1 MLFVHYT
8 IAFLYLLAIT
18 QSLTCKENQ
27 QHVKVVKKSTV
38 KAREESVEIWNPNEE
53 LLFTGENYADGELRE
68 DEVCLD
74 NSVVFTLVMKDSHE
88 DGWSD
93 GSYVEIITENGNSA
107 TKSFITSREGGSISA
122 EGQQETIQFTLYSS
136 INKGDTWNFSNSVET
151 GWNSDTSYNDQGWQ
165 KINISN
171 TQSLK
176 ASGVH
181 YFRHVFEKPAFDYAA
196 IELHFLY
203 RDGIVVYINGEVVF
217 QDNILIGGASSSSI
231 TVNGAYNTVDYRGTI
246 IPLLLDVK
254 YNVIAVEIHTEDLG
268 ERKVQFD
275 GFLTYHLANAQT
287 NAAHC
292 YVVPT
297 TYTITTDSK
306 SINQDSLMWSRNTY
320 HTISRQQLST
330 PESRSLKF
338 NVIGNVYPS
347 VNGIRMWPS
356 EAFSYAPQ
364 SFKLSSGTTTATTT
378 LVDTR
383 LADYASGEYKVF
395 LSHAQSSLSP
405 TTSALELEVRSAM
418 EEEVHLNL
426 QFLVCSIRPA
436 IDLQPLTL
444 NYFSVNPPNEIDLGI
459 YGVTECQISG
469 NLPSELSFHEDTCK
483 ITRGGKTNVQE
494 YVGKTFTVTASAT
507 AFGKPENA
515 INRISR
521 IVNIKYDTCD
531 LTNRALLN
539 ITRVYSSNPSSEG
552 FRIRNGN
559 SIIFEEK
566 PGTTQIAHSVKTT
579 FFCVASKTYEVE
591 LTSSI
596 NSWARN
602 SYLYITSILPG
613 DEEDMLLRARY
624 CSLQGN
630 EHIYYFHTHS
640 IKPRDKWHY
649 KMGSIPSDWL
659 TATSSYTGE
668 ALYPNYPASTNQIQ
682 LYQKTFFIDNL
693 NKVAGIILGIR
704 YRYGCIIYI
713 NGHEIWRN
721 GVEGSLSTAT
731 FSNHEYTSMKWRF
744 ISLPAVLQEVLTPA
758 GVPVHYLIQG
768 TNRICI
774 AIISKSSQGSS
785 FLTSN
790 FDAMLR
796 LMREI
801 PESHTWAVDMSNV
814 GMDGIATN
822 VFDGYMDSTIYHHSC
837 ASNSLTISFQDD
849 RREWISSI
857 HIQNYYGKKE
867 KGVTH
872 FILQG
877 GIQDEWETITTVS
890 GLTWS
895 MAGQKRRIYFAN
907 TKAYNSYRF
916 INLGTNNPSDCE
928 WLVQSLQLYADNIVE
943 ELPPLTY
950 NDETI
955 IFKDIE
961 MAEITPIY
969 GHTGYFNFRIT
980 PPLPNVLTIDPTT
993 GWISGTPITD
1003 CNRTTYTVFATTYTG
1018 VEVNTTLTIECEKCT
1033 GTMGLIT
1040 VRYRTDT
1047 YPHENSWRLYNG
1059 ENIDVESIRLMEYL
1073 PEANSYYYADF
1084 CMPSGIYTFI
1094 ATNAHKEGWA
1104 SNTGYT
1110 ITVDYGDMEIDTM
1123 QMAAG
1128 QYDTVS
1134 VTSVFSTYI
1143 PFQVQYT
1150 EWHVYGG
1157 SAAPPEGWE
1166 TSDMSNGW
1174 SKYFAANIPPS
1185 EQVTTYI
1192 RHSFALTG
1200 EDQYN
1205 VLNVRVKYIGG
1216 VAAYFNGKLVARFN
1230 LEDNPDHN
1238 TESIIALNDPIFSKF
1253 HILISTNY
1261 MSPSFIA
1268 FEVHRPLGTSGK
1280 VPVVFDATG
1289 VFGVE
1294 SYANKVN
1301 SNEKCIT
1308 VVDSYSL
1315 QSSPLLSGS
1324 LDDIMDLDPFTVGA
1338 LPNTVGSY
1346 MEWVVDNLEGSLWNQ
1361 LNMYVPA
1368 DLQGLGIDLFAWN
1381 TNQDKENEKVLLL
1394 HEPSLTI
1401 TSRVLPEIDVPYA
1414 MGAFRRY
1421 RMQVINTVSQPIL
1434 INSLFMKYC
1443 FSTTTT
1449 SICTQSGKYP
1459 SVQRGELSIHHSCG
1473 KNQYGFT
1480 YKQCDNSFGP
1490 TIDKCGLKPIEG
1502 FRYELEDYNCEV
1514 GVVCRMLLVNINR
1527 EQFTIDQI
1535 IPSPAL
1541 PEGFTMDDY
1550 GHIEGRPTASLE
1562 TTIFTIYAENSYG
1575 RVFTT
1580 FTLTITHITKEIH
1593 EASYEQESY
1602 ELMKDKE
1609 FVTKPKCVDEDGQA
1623 LNCHYSITYEN
1634 RPLPA
1639 GLTLDET
1646 TGTISGRPTEVTRTF
1661 VVITVENEEGE
1672 KTLFIE
1678 FDIMEENTEATQ
1690 DNGTIIGIVVAVV
1703 VVVVVV
1709 VIVFI
1714 LYVLLHRKRKELPI
1728 RPKPT
1733 LNPPLPHNSV

>member
-1 MLFVHYT
+1 MYYSIV
-8 IAFLYLLAIT
+8 FLYLLAST
-18 QSLTCKENQ
+18 QSLTCEKNQ
-27 QHVKVVKKSTV
+27 QYVKVVKKSTM
-38 KAREESVEIWNPNEE
+38 KAREESVEIRNPDND
-53 LLFTGENYADGELRE
+53 LLFTGNNYADGELRE

-93 GSYVEIITENGNSA
+93 GSYVEIITGNGNSA
-107 TKSFITSREGGSISA
+107 TKNFITSREESSSSA
-122 EGQQETIQFTLYSS
+122 GVQQETVQFTLYSS
-136 INKGDTWNFSNSVET
+136 INKGDSWKYNNSVET
-151 GWNSDTSYNDQGWQ
+151 GWNSDTSYNEQDW
-165 KINISN
+165 KMISISN
-171 TQSLK
+171 TQAIK
-176 ASGVH
+176 ASRVH
-181 YFRHVFEKPAFDYAA
+181 YFRHAFEKPSFEYAA
-196 IELHFLY
+196 VELQVLY
-203 RDGIVVYINGEVVF
+203 RDGVIVYINGEIVF
-217 QDNILIGGASSSSI
+217 QDNILIGGSSSSSI
-231 TVNGAYNTVDYRGTI
+231 TASGAYNTVDYRGTI

-254 YNVIAVEIHTEDLG
+254 HNVIAIEIHTENSE
-268 ERKVQFD
+268 ERIVQFD
-275 GFLTYHLANAQT
+275 AFLTYHLSNAQT

-292 YVVPT
+292 FVVPT
-297 TYTITTDSK
+297 TYAITTDDQP
-306 SINQDSLMWSRNTY
+306 IDQDTLMWSRNTY
-320 HTISRQQLST
+320 HTISRQQLSSLK
-330 PESRSLKF
+330 SRSLQF

-356 EAFSYAPQ
+356 AAFSYAPQ
-364 SFKLSSGTTTATTT
+364 SFKFSSGTIASSTT

-383 LADYASGEYKVF
+383 LADYVSGEYKVF

-405 TTSALELEVRSAM
+405 ATSALELEVRSAM

-436 IDLQPLTL
+436 IDLQPLKLT
-444 NYFSVNPPNEIDLGI
+444 YYSTNPPNEVDLGI
-459 YGVTECQISG
+459 YGATECQING
-469 NLPSELSFHEDTCK
+469 NLPSELSFNSATCK
-483 ITRGGKTNVQE
+483 LTRGQATTDQM
-494 YVGKTFTVTASAT
+494 YVERFFTVTASAN
-507 AFGKPENA
+507 AFGKPENTV
-515 INRISR
+515 NYVSR
-521 IVNIKYDTCD
+521 VINIKYDTCN
-531 LTNRALLN
+531 LANRALLN
-539 ITRVYSSNPSSEG
+539 ITRVYTSNPSSEG
-552 FRIRNGN
+552 FRIKNGN

-566 PGTTQIAHSVKTT
+566 PGTTQIAYSTKTT

-602 SYLYITSILPG
+602 SYLYITSILTG
-613 DEEDMLLRARY
+613 GEEDMLLRARY

-640 IKPRDKWHY
+640 IKPRDEWFY
-649 KMGSIPSDWL
+649 KMGSVPSNWL
-659 TATSSYTGE
+659 TTLSSDR
-668 ALYPNYPASTNQIQ
+668 ASYPNYPASTNQIQ
-682 LYQKTFFIDNL
+682 LYQKTFLIEDL
-693 NKVAGIILGIR
+693 DKVAGIILGIR
-704 YRYGCIIYI
+704 YRYGCIVYV
-713 NGHEIWRN
+713 NGYEIWRN
-721 GVEGSLSTAT
+721 GVEGSLSIAS
-731 FSNHEYTSMKWRF
+731 FSNHDYASMKWRY
-744 ISLPAVLQEVLTPA
+744 ISIPAVLQEVLTPT
-758 GVPVHYLIQG
+758 GLPVHYLIKG
-768 TNRICI
+768 TNRISI
-774 AIISKSSQGSS
+774 AIVSKSNQGSLY
-785 FLTSN
+785 LTSN

-796 LMREI
+796 LMREV
-801 PESHTWAVDMSNV
+801 PESHTWAVDMSNM

-822 VFDGYMDSTIYHHSC
+822 VFDGYMDSTIDHHSC
-837 ASNSLTISFQDD
+837 ASNSLTISFRDD

-943 ELPPLTY
+943 ELPPLQY

-969 GHTGYFNFRIT
+969 GHTGYFNFRIS

-1047 YPHENSWRLYNG
+1047 YPHENSWKLYDGKNV
-1059 ENIDVESIRLMEYL
+1059 DVESIRLMEHL
-1073 PEANSYYYADF
+1073 PESNSYYYADF
-1084 CMPSGIYTFI
+1084 CMPSGIYTFV

-1150 EWHVYGG
+1150 EWHVYEGATA
-1157 SAAPPEGWE
+1157 SPPDNWK
-1166 TSDMSNGW
+1166 TSDTSSNW
-1174 SKYFAANIPPS
+1174 SKYFASSIPS
-1185 EQVTTYI
+1185 SQKVTTYI
-1192 RHSFALTG
+1192 RHSFPIAE
-1200 EDQYN
+1200 EDKYS

-1230 LEDNPDHN
+1230 LEDDFTYN
-1238 TESIIALNDPIFSKF
+1238 TESMVTLNDPIFSKF
-1253 HILISTNY
+1253 HILLTHSNHQANNI
-1261 MSPSFIA
+1261 IA
-1268 FEVHRPLGTSGK
+1268 FEVHRPLGSAETTT
-1280 VPVVFDATG
+1280 VVFDATG

-1294 SYANKVN
+1294 SYSNKLN
-1301 SNEKCIT
+1301 SNTNCIT

-1324 LDDIMDLDPFTVGA
+1324 LEDIMDLDPFTVGA
-1338 LPNTVGSY
+1338 LPNTIDSY
-1346 MEWVVDNLEGSLWNQ
+1346 MEWTVDNLEGSHWNQ

-1368 DLQGLGIDLFAWN
+1368 DLQNLGIDLFAWSAN
-1381 TNQDKENEKVLLL
+1381 KNEENEKVLLL
-1394 HEPSLTI
+1394 HEPSLTVS
-1401 TSRVLPEIDVPYA
+1401 SRVLPAIDIPYA
-1414 MGAFRRY
+1414 MGAFCRY

-1443 FSTTTT
+1443 YSSTST
-1449 SICTQSGKYP
+1449 SICMQNENYP
-1459 SVQRGELSIHHSCG
+1459 SVKRDEVSIYHGCGEN
-1473 KNQYGFT
+1473 KYGFT
-1480 YKQCDNSFGP
+1480 YKQCNDFFGP
-1490 TIDKCGLKPIEG
+1490 TVDECELKPIEG
-1502 FRYELEDYNCEV
+1502 FRYQQEDYMCEV
-1514 GVVCRMLLVNINR
+1514 GVVCRILLSDIDR

-1535 IPSPAL
+1535 TPSPAL
-1541 PEGFTMDDY
+1541 PEGLALDDY
-1550 GHIEGRPTASLE
+1550 GHIEGKPTTSLP
-1562 TTIFTIYAENSYG
+1562 TTVFTIYAENSSG

-1580 FTLTITHITKEIH
+1580 FTLTVTHIIKEIH
-1593 EASYEQESY
+1593 KARYQQESY
-1602 ELMKDKE
+1602 ELKKNE
-1609 FVTKPKCVDEDGQA
+1609 KFVTIPECLDDTNQM
-1623 LNCHYSITYEN
+1623 LNCRYSITYDS

-1639 GLTLDET
+1639 GLTLDEM
-1646 TGTISGRPTEVTRTF
+1646 TGTISGRPTEAKRSF

-1678 FDIMEENTEATQ
+1678 FNIIESESKSTLSF
-1690 DNGTIIGIVVAVV
+1690 GLIIGIII
-1703 VVVVVV
+1703 VVV
-1709 VIVFI
+1709 VIVVVVF
-1714 LYVLLHRKRKELPI
+1714 VVKVSRERKRHTLPI
-1728 RPKPT
+1728 IKTKPT
-1733 LNPPLPHNSV
+1733 LDAPTLRSNV